1 MRTNMDP
8 LTPTTSTL
16 APAISHIAETA
27 RVLAGSLQD
36 RSVRSFAINGAE
48 DPVVKSKKQQQE
60 TVRWVLST
68 PQRLQRLVET
78 GNLEDA
84 TSDWK
89 EVSVLLQHW
98 EGVAGVSELKNA
110 CLQVLDQNPLAK
122 PS

>member
-27 RVLAGSLQD
+27 RALAGSLHD
-36 RSVRSFAINGAE
+36 RSVRSFAINSAE

-60 TVRWVLST
+60 TVRWALST
-68 PQRLQRLVET
+68 PQRLQRLLET

-84 TSDWK
+84 INDWK
-89 EVSVLLQHW
+89 EVGVLLQQW

-110 CLQVLDQNPLAK
+110 CLQVLGQDPLAK